1 MYWDE
6 RLTRKRLDDIAV
18 AMTQL
23 ASSHNCIGIADEG
36 TMHISKA
43 A

>member
-23 ASSHNCIGIADEG
+23 ASGYDCID
-36 TMHISKA
+36 S
-43 A
+43 